1 MKLHTLVKLFG
12 MLLIILL
19 LSSCGKSA
27 PVLYIFNWSDYIDPE
42 LVKEFET
49 QYKCKI
55 KYSTYDSNENM
66 FTKIKSSKESFD
78 IVFPSGDH
86 VNILRN
92 ADMLEPIDNGKLTNF
107 KNLDLTLLEK
117 AQSFDEGNKYAIP
130 YFWGLTGIIY
140 NKQYVPIKLVQQ
152 DSWNVVGD
160 PFFKGKNKITMLD
173 DAREVVGA
181 ALIYNGFDLNDTSET
196 ALAAAQKTL
205 ELWDV
210 NITQFDSDS
219 YKNEVPDG
227 TTWLAQAYNGDAFQQ
242 MATNSNL
249 GFYLPKEGSSLWMD
263 NMVILKSSKQKE
275 LAYKFIDFL
284 LEANNAKRNAE
295 YTQYPTPNKAAYA
308 MLPAIIKAD
317 KMIYPDAAYLQKCYM
332 INALGEEIKKID
344 ALYEAIKM
352 N

>member
-1 MKLHTLVKLFG
+1 MLKIVTL
-12 MLLIILL
+12 LLLLLL
-19 LSSCGKSA
+19 LSSCGKSL

-49 QYKCKI
+49 QYKCQV

-66 FTKIKSSKESFD
+66 LTKIQSSRESFD
-78 IVFPSGDH
+78 VVFPSGDH

-92 ADMLEPIDNGKLTNF
+92 ADLLEPLDNSKLTNF
-107 KNLDLTLLEK
+107 KNLDFILLEK
-117 AQSFDEGNKYAIP
+117 AQSFDEGNKYSIP

-140 NKQYVPIKLVQQ
+140 NKQYVPAELAKEQ
-152 DSWNVVGD
+152 SWSVLGN
-160 PFFKGKNKITMLD
+160 PYFKDKNKITMLD

-181 ALIYNGFDLNDTSET
+181 ALIYNGFDLNDTSEK

-205 ELWDV
+205 SEWDA

-227 TTWLAQAYNGDAFQQ
+227 TSWLAQAYNGDALQQ
-242 MATNSNL
+242 MATDANL
-249 GFYLPKEGSSLWMD
+249 AFFLPKEGSSLWMD

-284 LEANNAKRNAE
+284 LNADNAKRNAK
-295 YTQYPTPNKAAYA
+295 YTQYATPNKTAHN
-308 MLPAIIKAD
+308 LLSD
-317 KMIYPDAAYLQKCYM
+317 KEKNDKLVYPEDEYLQKCYM
-332 INALGEEIKKID
+332 INSIGDEVKKID
-344 ALYEAIKM
+344 ALFEAIKM